1 MKRALIVE
9 RVGQVGRVGVLLA
22 IVAIIAGAGRAYAHH
37 SFTAAYE
44 SGKRVEIEGV
54 VKEFIWRNPHSFV
67 RIEVMKDGKPQVWN
81 LEWGSSTQLSAAK
94 YPVTRTTL
102 KFGDR
107 IIAAG
112 EPGRDPEA
120 HRNNSAIGSQRF
132 NLSFHATPKS
142 IQLQAL

>member
-1 MKRALIVE
+1 MKRLFLGILTPILFAIATV
-9 RVGQVGRVGVLLA
+9 QVF
-22 IVAIIAGAGRAYAHH
+22 AHH

-44 SGKRVEIEGV
+44 AGKRVEIEGV
-54 VKEFIWRNPHSFV
+54 VREFVWRNPHSYV
-67 RIEVMKDGKPQVWN
+67 RIDVTDKEGKTEGWT

-107 IIAAG
+107 IIASG

-120 HRNNSAIGSQRF
+120 RRVRIF
-132 NLSFHATPKS
+132 S
-142 IQLQAL
+142 IKRPVDGWEWQGVVE

>member
-1 MKRALIVE
+1 MKRLFLGILTPILFTIATV
-9 RVGQVGRVGVLLA
+9 QVF
-22 IVAIIAGAGRAYAHH
+22 AHH

-44 SGKRVEIEGV
+44 AGKRVEIEGV
-54 VKEFIWRNPHSFV
+54 VKEFVWRNPHSYL
-67 RIEVMKDGKPQVWN
+67 RIDVTDTAGKTEGWT

-107 IIAAG
+107 IIASG

-120 HRNNSAIGSQRF
+120 RRVRIF
-132 NLSFHATPKS
+132 S
-142 IQLQAL
+142 IKRPVDGWEWQGVVE

>member
-1 MKRALIVE
+1 MKR
-9 RVGQVGRVGVLLA
+9 GFLLM
-22 IVAIIAGAGRAYAHH
+22 IAGVIVLVGARPVLAHH

-44 SGKRVEIEGV
+44 SGKRMEIEGV
-54 VKEFIWRNPHSFV
+54 VKEFVWRNPHSFV
-67 RIEVMKDGKPQVWN
+67 RIEVTNKEGKTELWS

-120 HRNNSAIGSQRF
+120 RRIRVS
-132 NLSFHATPKS
+132 S
-142 IQLQAL
+142 IKRPVDGWEWKGVVE